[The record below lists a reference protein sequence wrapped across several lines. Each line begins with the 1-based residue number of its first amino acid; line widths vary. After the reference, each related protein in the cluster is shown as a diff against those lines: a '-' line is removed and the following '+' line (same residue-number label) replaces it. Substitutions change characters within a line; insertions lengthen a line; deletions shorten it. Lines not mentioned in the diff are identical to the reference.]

1 MPGSGELLAIAAV
14 ASEHGN
20 IGKLSTISNR
30 AALAS
35 TGKLLAH
42 HWPFL
47 PGVVPFPR
55 LLSVRNSLCGS
66 RVMLGFSARNTKRC
80 RGMAEVADPF
90 QDVDAAGEEFI
101 SAFADSMDERQ
112 SDPTMEKI
120 VSRYLGKIEFGDDSL
135 TVEVG
140 CGAGA
145 VTRRIAEKA
154 NPGRVIGFEP
164 SKGFVNEARARV
176 GAYDNVSFEVAGGA
190 SLPLDDGAVDN
201 LILHT
206 VLTHVTDPELLLTEA
221 MRVIRPGGRLVVC
234 DADFSKASLG
244 NLPNDPLDSCAKIF
258 VKEFVTD
265 PYVVAK
271 LQMLAL
277 NAGFEIEDFSFQS
290 RSVLDNDQMLPWVEE
305 TGKVLM
311 MRGEIGEDLHKGLI
325 AEYRRRAKEGT
336 LYGYQVFATLIAQR
350 P

>member
-1 MPGSGELLAIAAV
+1 M
-14 ASEHGN
+14 
-20 IGKLSTISNR
+20 
-30 AALAS
+30 
-35 TGKLLAH
+35 
-42 HWPFL
+42 
-47 PGVVPFPR
+47 
-55 LLSVRNSLCGS
+55 
-66 RVMLGFSARNTKRC
+66 
-80 RGMAEVADPF
+80 ADPF

-120 VSRYLGKIEFGDDSL
+120 VSEYLEKLAFPEASL

-145 VTRRIAEKA
+145 VTRRIAMQA
-154 NPGRVIGFEP
+154 NPARVIGFEP
-164 SKGFVNEARARV
+164 SKGFVKEAKLRV
-176 GAYDNVSFEVAGGA
+176 RDHKNAEFAVADGT

-201 LILHT
+201 LIMHT
-206 VLTHVTDPELLLTEA
+206 VLTHVKDPAPLLAEA
-221 MRVIRPGGRLVVC
+221 RRVLRSNGYLVVC

-244 NLPNDPLDSCAKIF
+244 NLPNDPLDACAKIF

-271 LQMLAL
+271 LQGLAT
-277 NAGFEIEDFSFQS
+277 NAGFRVEDFSLQS

-311 MRGEIGEDLHKGLI
+311 KRGDIGEDLHNGLI
-325 AEYRRRAKEGT
+325 AEYSRRATEGR
-336 LYGYQVFATLIAQR
+336 LYGYQVFATLVARR

>member
-1 MPGSGELLAIAAV
+1 M
-14 ASEHGN
+14 
-20 IGKLSTISNR
+20 
-30 AALAS
+30 
-35 TGKLLAH
+35 
-42 HWPFL
+42 
-47 PGVVPFPR
+47 
-55 LLSVRNSLCGS
+55 
-66 RVMLGFSARNTKRC
+66 
-80 RGMAEVADPF
+80 ADPF

-120 VSRYLGKIEFGDDSL
+120 VSRYLGKLEFSEEGL

-154 NPGRVIGFEP
+154 KPGRVIGFEP
-164 SKGFVNEARARV
+164 SVGFVNEAKARV
-176 GAYDNVSFEVAGGA
+176 GGYENVTFEVAGGA
-190 SLPLDDGAVDN
+190 SLPLDNGSVDI
-201 LILHT
+201 LIMHT
-206 VLTHVTDPELLLTEA
+206 VLTHVEDPAALLTEA
-221 MRVIRPGGRLVVC
+221 RRVLKSGGNLVVC

-244 NLPNDPLDSCAKIF
+244 NLPNDPLDACAKMF

-271 LQMLAL
+271 LQRLAT
-277 NAGFEIEDFSFQS
+277 NAGFSVEDFSFQS

-311 MRGEIGEDLHKGLI
+311 KREEIGEELHNGLV

-336 LYGYQVFATLIAQR
+336 LYGYQVFATLIAR
-350 P
+350 SL